1 MAPSQFHKGGFL
13 GMVSKVIKVL
23 LGLIFIVLG
32 AWTIAL
38 WWNDLLTL
46 VRGGIG
52 LFLILAG
59 LIAFALVAD

>member
-1 MAPSQFHKGGFL
+1 
-13 GMVSKVIKVL
+13 MVSKIIKVL
-23 LGLIFIVLG
+23 LGLAFIALG

-46 VRGGIG
+46 IRGGIG